1 MLRLTS
7 RPAPQTLISNVKV
20 LDPRDGSL
28 TDPSDVLLEN
38 GCVKEIRPV
47 GGFRWEDKLI
57 LAGNGGV
64 ALPGLIDCHL
74 HMCGVYLTE
83 QPGLGDLAMVPGQ
96 VLKNLRALTDS
107 GVTTVRDMAGPLK
120 LSLWLRGLA
129 DKGRIASPR
138 LLVPGPIITAP
149 GGYPTFIEPLAP
161 PVTWAVGQLKACP
174 KNEQEARGWVDRLA
188 DRGVDFIKVAYTS
201 MEYDDARSSIPIMPD
216 TVFTAITDQAHRH
229 GLPVAAHHIWARDLG
244 PLLKLP
250 FDTLEHLSIDTVIG
264 PSDVDRIRQR
274 ELPVT
279 TTLLAYG
286 IIDFIDEMA
295 HLLETDSGYRFEKKP
310 RETLMRV
317 VREIKEKTFR
327 IPFISRKVIETG
339 MRFMLKNLR
348 ALKQAGV
355 LVGAGTDSGGAITP
369 CGEIVWELKSF
380 LKAGLTPLEA
390 VRAATSDAARVVGR
404 PDLGVLEPG
413 RPADLIVCRENPAQD
428 LTTLENVELVIR
440 DGMVFKST
448 LDRRPGRKS
457 P

>member
-1 MLRLTS
+1 MLRLTA
-7 RPAPQTLISNVKV
+7 RPAPRTLVNNVSV

-28 TDPSDVLLEN
+28 SDPNDVLLEN

-47 GGFRWEDKLI
+47 GGFSREDSLI
-57 LAGNGGV
+57 LNGNGGV

-83 QPGLGDLAMVPGQ
+83 QPGFRDLAMVPGQ

-120 LSLWLRGLA
+120 LSLWLRALA
-129 DKGRIASPR
+129 KQGRITSPR
-138 LLVPGPIITAP
+138 LLVPGPILTAP
-149 GGYPTFIEPLAP
+149 GGYPTFIDPLEP

-174 KNEQEARGWVDRLA
+174 KNTEEARRWVDRLA
-188 DRGVDFIKVAYTS
+188 ERGVDFIKVAYTS
-201 MEYDDARSSIPIMPD
+201 MEYDDARSPIPIMPD
-216 TVFTAITDQAHRH
+216 SVLKAITERAHTH
-229 GLPVAAHHIWARDLG
+229 GLGVAAHHIWARDLD
-244 PLLKLP
+244 PLLRLP
-250 FDTLEHLSIDTVIG
+250 FDTLEHLSIDAVIS
-264 PSDVDRIRQR
+264 PSDVEQIRKR
-274 ELPVT
+274 RLPVT

-295 HLLETDSGYRFEKKP
+295 SLLETDSGYRFENTP
-310 RETLMRV
+310 RETLKRV
-317 VREIKEKTFR
+317 VREIREKTFR

-339 MRFMLKNLR
+339 MHYMLKNLR

-390 VRAATSDAARVVGR
+390 VRAATSDAAKVIGR
-404 PDLGVLEPG
+404 PELGVLEPG
-413 RPADLIVCRENPAQD
+413 RPADVIVCRENPAGD
-428 LTTLENVELVIR
+428 LSALEDVMLVIR
-440 DGMVFKST
+440 DGMIFKNT
-448 LDRRPGRKS
+448 LDR
-457 P
+457 